1 MSHHIL
7 DFCHNNF
14 FLVAPMALLV
24 KFLDYQV
31 KRPFQKYIL
40 PPPPPPPPIY
50 CLNVQNVLGHTQIL
64 TYSRC
69 IFKVIEFQL
78 YSLRHFRMIPNSF
91 DCQEQLSRFNKL
103 VKQPEGN

>member
-24 KFLDYQV
+24 KFLDSQV

-40 PPPPPPPPIY
+40 LPPPPLQFIVHNVGP
-50 CLNVQNVLGHTQIL
+50 NVQNVLGHTNSDIL
-64 TYSRC
+64 
-69 IFKVIEFQL
+69 
-78 YSLRHFRMIPNSF
+78 RMY
-91 DCQEQLSRFNKL
+91 L
-103 VKQPEGN
+103 